1 MFSKNVVKLM
11 AGAGIS
17 QAFLILATPLITR
30 MFSVDEFGFW
40 SVFIAIQT
48 VLGSIASFRYEFSII
63 NADDEEQAMSQLGI
77 SIFFSFFSSIVTLIA
92 VKIWGGVFA
101 NWINLPEFESFLYL
115 VPLVVLFS
123 GVGNGL
129 YFWTS
134 RAGNFGK
141 IAIARIVSSG
151 VLVGSILILGWLT
164 EAGGVVL
171 IASTVA
177 GSVMFALLLMLRFWG
192 IHDLL
197 PTLHWKRMWFG
208 IRYFKKYPLFDIPS
222 GLLNTLSW
230 QLPSFVL
237 ARYFSVEAVG
247 YFGLAMRVVF
257 SPFSLIG
264 TSVAQVFFQEAEQK
278 KKDGLLAPM
287 VEDVTYTLILVA
299 VCPVVV
305 LMVSGQEIF
314 TVIFGSNWVE
324 AGRYAQLL
332 GLWTLFVFISSPLHG
347 ILNTLGRQE
356 VGLGFNVALL
366 GTRILSII
374 VGVMVKDARIAIA
387 LFSITGVICYAA
399 IALWI
404 LKACNVSVKKITGWL
419 FEMIYLSAM
428 ILVALLPAKMF
439 WAESPAL
446 VVLASLILLALYYV
460 VLVLT
465 KPTLRSKLF
474 SMVGGFGKWL

>member
-30 MFSVDEFGFW
+30 MFTVDEFGFW

-63 NADDEEQAMSQLGI
+63 NADDEEQALSQLGI
-77 SIFFSFFSSIVTLIA
+77 SILFSLISSIVVLFA
-92 VKIWGGVFA
+92 VYLWGGVFA
-101 NWINLPEFESFLYL
+101 KWTNLPEFERFLYL

-134 RAGNFGK
+134 RAGDFGK
-141 IAIARIVSSG
+141 IAIARILSSG
-151 VLVGSILILGWLT
+151 VLVGCILILGWLT
-164 EAGGVVL
+164 EAGGIVL

-177 GSVMFALLLMLRFWG
+177 GSFLFALLLALGFGKLR
-192 IHDLL
+192 HL
-197 PTLHWKRMWFG
+197 TLSLQWERMWFG
-208 IRYFKKYPLFDIPS
+208 MRHFKKYPLFDIPS

-247 YFGLAMRVVF
+247 YFGLAMRVIF
-257 SPFSLIG
+257 APFSLIG

-278 KKDGLLAPM
+278 KKDGLLTLM
-287 VEDVTYTLILVA
+287 VENVTYALALVA
-299 VCPVVV
+299 LCPVVV

-314 TVIFGSNWVE
+314 TVIFGSSWAE
-324 AGRYAQLL
+324 AGRYAQIL
-332 GLWTLFVFISSPLHG
+332 GLWTLFVFVSSPLHG

-356 VGLGFNVALL
+356 VGLGFNIVLL
-366 GTRILSII
+366 GTRIISII
-374 VGVMVKDARIAIA
+374 IGVMAKDARIAIA
-387 LFSITGVICYAA
+387 LFSLTGVICYAA
-399 IALWI
+399 IAFWI
-404 LKACNVSVKKITGWL
+404 LRACDVSAKKISSWL
-419 FEMIYLSAM
+419 FEMIYLSVI
-428 ILVALLPAKMF
+428 ILVGLLPAKML
-439 WAESPAL
+439 WSESPVL
-446 VVLASLILLALYYV
+446 VVLASLIVCVLYYAG
-460 VLVLT
+460 LFLAR
-465 KPTLRSKLF
+465 PILRKWFF
-474 SMVGGFGKWL
+474 SMTAGFGK